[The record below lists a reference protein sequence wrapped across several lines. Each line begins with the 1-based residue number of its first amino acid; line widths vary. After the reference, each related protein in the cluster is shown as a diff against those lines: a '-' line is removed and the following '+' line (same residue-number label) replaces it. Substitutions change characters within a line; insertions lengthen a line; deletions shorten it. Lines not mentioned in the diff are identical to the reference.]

1 LLEIDL
7 IRSSISQRGMQ
18 PLPVVKQQIPCIIL
32 FKRVAQKFPGHPIQS
47 LRVEKGTITSLIV
60 QLTEK
65 GAIGDTSNFP
75 ESGFSPIHHDPSS
88 PDPTPEN
95 HDNHRGMSNTHKYQ
109 GRSSSHKDSGN
120 KLVEALQLPGE
131 R

>member
-1 LLEIDL
+1 MK
-7 IRSSISQRGMQ
+7 RKGGVRNG
-18 PLPVVKQQIPCIIL
+18 PAFIL
-32 FKRVAQKFPGHPIQS
+32 GETFLTPSFKYYSAANRKD
-47 LRVEKGTITSLIV
+47 
-60 QLTEK
+60 
-65 GAIGDTSNFP
+65 AICDTSNIP
-75 ESGFSPIHHDPSS
+75 ESGLSPIHHDPSS
-88 PDPTPEN
+88 QDPTPEN